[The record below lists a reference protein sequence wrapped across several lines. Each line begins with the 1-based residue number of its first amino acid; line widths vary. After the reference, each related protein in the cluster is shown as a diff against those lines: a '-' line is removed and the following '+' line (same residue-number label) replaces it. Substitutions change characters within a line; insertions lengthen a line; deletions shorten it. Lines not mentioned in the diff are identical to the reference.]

1 MFSMLTHLFFASDL
15 FAYSVNGTLSLCEH
29 HIGSCATSAKK
40 KTLLFLKKSSSANL
54 GKTLTLIQ
62 FYLKKKLF

>member
-29 HIGSCATSAKK
+29 HIGSCATSVKK
-40 KTLLFLKKSSSANL
+40 DFV
-54 GKTLTLIQ
+54 I
-62 FYLKKKLF
+62 FEEIIFC